1 MFTNKELTFYRWLAS
16 DSDLPVIIG
25 CCILAF
31 VAGFVVFGGWAV
43 GCMIAGF
50 GMGVGCGLLWN
61 DYQEFKRDWQFRYEF
76 DTWEGSTWTHD
87 YYNR

>member
-43 GCMIAGF
+43 GCMLAGF

-61 DYQEFKRDWQFRYEF
+61 DYQEFRRDWEFRYDF
-76 DTWEGSTWTHD
+76 DTWEANSWTRDTYHK
-87 YYNR
+87 